1 MVDLRKIG
9 TSTTTSTKSSP
20 SPSTNINKR
29 NENIIQS
36 KTTTTNTINRPSSG
50 RISSVRTVQTNQT
63 TVQKPTTTT
72 TKSEENKQNQI
83 LDSTTST
90 TSSNSS
96 NSKDFRCVVGWMNS
110 LFTSKNEKFVEI
122 LENTIKNVGLKCD
135 EIIMTETGKVFEE
148 IAQVLSNDQN
158 FTNQIRENI
167 STQFIKIIVENA
179 KNLLP
184 TTNEK
189 KGENDNE
196 DDEDSKFSM
205 EANLGDT
212 NSFFGGL
219 SKLIGDPHPDLVCCL
234 LFL

>member
-83 LDSTTST
+83 LNSTTT
-90 TSSNSS
+90 TTTS

-189 KGENDNE
+189 KGENDE
-196 DDEDSKFSM
+196 DEDSKFSM